1 MTVEMEIG
9 CGLVVGATLS
19 LALRRIAWEAV
30 GLVRGTTSGWGR
42 ETWLRHR

>member
-19 LALRRIAWEAV
+19 LALRHVADVVA
-30 GLVRGTTSGWGR
+30 GLMLNACRGSGR
-42 ETWLRHR
+42 ETWLRRR